1 MNIDFDDEVQLRD
14 HPMTVEDIEE
24 MLRRCLEMGVDTV
37 TWRCTTLGRADFRS
51 QVMDRSDLP
60 LDVADIDRADR
71 AGGWFTT
78 PERPKSGVCTR
89 EERYEKRRTVPDKC
103 RDIFQAYD
111 PPEVARDLTAKLG
124 LDLYL
129 WFDPFD
135 EYFPGHGNRFL
146 RENPHCQWTSRD
158 GERYFEG
165 LRCYGFPE
173 AVQNHLDVLE
183 ELAAYEPDGLYFATS
198 CHSRHRDRT
207 GEWDDYGFEEPVV
220 ARYRER
226 DGVDIR
232 KQDFDEEKWHRIKGE
247 FVTEFFEQ
255 AKSLLSGRNIKMM
268 LPAPIGDR
276 KVWDYRLFSGQS
288 VAQHHTDWRA
298 WVDRGIADSLIVGE
312 YQPIWYD
319 PPSKLW
325 LSIADRLGVPVAE
338 LEARAAAMCRDY
350 VGSRCELYYW
360 TGWMRTLD
368 NIQQRLKRVDRGM
381 ATQPLDGVVYHEMY
395 SFEAIEYYPRL
406 EAEGF

>member
-1 MNIDFDDEVQLRD
+1 M
-14 HPMTVEDIEE
+14 
-24 MLRRCLEMGVDTV
+24 
-37 TWRCTTLGRADFRS
+37 
-51 QVMDRSDLP
+51 
-60 LDVADIDRADR
+60 
-71 AGGWFTT
+71 
-78 PERPKSGVCTR
+78 
-89 EERYEKRRTVPDKC
+89 
-103 RDIFQAYD
+103 
-111 PPEVARDLTAKLG
+111 
-124 LDLYL
+124 
-129 WFDPFD
+129 
-135 EYFPGHGNRFL
+135 
-146 RENPHCQWTSRD
+146 
-158 GERYFEG
+158 
-165 LRCYGFPE
+165 
-173 AVQNHLDVLE
+173 
-183 ELAAYEPDGLYFATS
+183 
-198 CHSRHRDRT
+198 
-207 GEWDDYGFEEPVV
+207 
-220 ARYRER
+220 
-226 DGVDIR
+226 
-232 KQDFDEEKWHRIKGE
+232 
-247 FVTEFFEQ
+247 TEFFEQ